1 VIVTGIQSVLD
12 PRSPQAAEIF
22 RLLTLMFWI
31 SAVVYVVVMLFL
43 AAAVWRGRRREEP
56 DHSDERRLVA
66 VVGTGA
72 GLTVVTL
79 LVILT
84 ASVAA
89 GRAAG
94 TSPVPAAF
102 EIDVIGHQWWWEV
115 QYPDTDPSKSFK
127 TANEIHIPVG
137 TPVDIHLTTRDV
149 IHSLWIPNLNGKR
162 DLIPGRENRLRI
174 EATSPGVFRS
184 QCAEFCGLQHANM
197 ALVVTAEDP
206 AAFAR
211 WKARQQAPAVP
222 ATTAAQLHGRQIFL
236 SMPCVKCHAITGE
249 ETYATVGPDLT
260 HVASRPTLAAGTL
273 MNTRGNLAGWIVNA
287 PALKPGTQMPPNQIG
302 ANDLQDLIAFLEN
315 LK

>member
-1 VIVTGIQSVLD
+1 MIASGIQSVLA
-12 PRSPQAAEIF
+12 PRSPQAAGIF
-22 RLLTLMFWI
+22 HLLQLLFGV
-31 SAVVYVVVMLFL
+31 SAVVYAVVMIFL
-43 AAAVWRGRRREEP
+43 AAAVLRGRRRTEP
-56 DHSDERRLVA
+56 DHSDERTLVA

-72 GLTVVTL
+72 ALTVVTL
-79 LVILT
+79 LALLT

-94 TSPVPAAF
+94 TSSRRAAF

-115 QYPDTDPSKSFK
+115 QYPDADPSKSFK

-137 TPVDIHLTTRDV
+137 VPVDVRLTTRDV

-162 DLIPGRENRLRI
+162 DLIPGRENTLRL
-174 EATSPGVFRS
+174 EASAAGVFRS
-184 QCAEFCGLQHANM
+184 QCAEFCGLQHAHM

-211 WKARQQAPAVP
+211 WKAHQQAPSVP
-222 ATTAAQLHGRQIFL
+222 AMTAQQLHGRGLFL

-249 ETYATVGPDLT
+249 EAYATVGPDLT
-260 HVASRPTLAAGTL
+260 HVASRTTLAAGTL

-302 ANDLQDLIAFLEN
+302 ADDLQDLVAFLEN